1 MALRI
6 FKGGMVNQVE
16 REALRGSVQSADPAN
31 RFDRQRADRMK
42 PLYVLPND
50 SLAEEVLIEGFRMA
64 GEASCMV
71 GFFSSAVLAA
81 LAPGLAT
88 FINSSEQPFRLIV
101 SPFLSREDQ
110 GAIEDGVSAE
120 QVTVRVLE
128 RLLITQELLEH
139 HTLKCLSYLLRAGRL
154 DMRVAL
160 LRNALFHP
168 KVWLFRAGD
177 EMIAVHGSSNMT
189 ASGIRHNFEQIS
201 VSKSWVD
208 PTQKYIA
215 EKLKY
220 QFERLW
226 DNKEDSCQVLAL
238 PDAIR
243 SRLLKSY
250 AGDKPPSELDYAVLN
265 DSDKENADEVKGQVE
280 PRRFGIP
287 EWLKYEEGPYSHQGK
302 AVRAWCDAGY
312 RGTLEMAT
320 GAGKTLTSMIC
331 AYRAFE
337 KSTPFLIVVAAP
349 YVPLIQQWIG
359 EIGLFGLTPTNLTTV
374 GNAASRSR
382 ALNQVRRR
390 LRLGLSDVEVVVT
403 SHDTLCSSE
412 FTAAIAEFEA
422 KKLLIADEAHNLGRK
437 AFIGNPPEFYE
448 YRLALSATP
457 VRQYDA
463 EGTEAL
469 LGFFGPVVFSFTLED
484 AIGKCLVE
492 YDYFVH
498 PVELSAREMDDWF
511 EVTKRIKQNTWRI
524 KEGKPDEFLTKLL
537 RDRRALLETAQ
548 GKLRVLEQLL
558 DGFDRRAI
566 RHTLIYTSDKGP
578 EQLDEVNR
586 ILKTRGILFH
596 QLTAEETS
604 DREHTQSLIK
614 AFQDGEI
621 QVLTA
626 KRVLDE
632 GVNIPQISTAF
643 ILASTTVERQ
653 WVQRRGRLLR
663 TCKEVGKTHSVIHD
677 LLALPTGMADAM
689 DDDAR
694 SMVRGELNRAQ
705 EFASLARNAGRPDG
719 PLLIIDKLVKAAYL

>member
-1 MALRI
+1 MS
-6 FKGGMVNQVE
+6 QVE
-16 REALRGSVQSADPAN
+16 REALLKAGQSAIPAN
-31 RFDRQRADRMK
+31 GFDRRRADRMK

-64 GEASCMV
+64 AEASCMV

-88 FINSSEQPFRLIV
+88 FVNRSEQPFRLIV
-101 SPFLSREDQ
+101 SPFLSAEDQ
-110 GAIEDGVSAE
+110 RAIEEGVGAE
-120 QVTVRVLE
+120 QVTVQALE
-128 RLLITQELLEH
+128 RLLITEELLEH
-139 HTLKCLSYLLRAGRL
+139 HTLKCLSFLLRAGRL

-177 EMIAVHGSSNMT
+177 EIIAVHGSSNMT

-208 PTQKYIA
+208 PTQKYIV

-250 AGDKPPSELDYAVLN
+250 TSDKPPSEVDYTVSN
-265 DSDKENADEVKGQVE
+265 GSNKDGADEEEGLVE
-280 PRRFGIP
+280 RPRFAIP
-287 EWLKYEEGPYSHQGK
+287 EWLKYEDGPYAHQGK
-302 AVRAWCDAGY
+302 AVRAWCDAGF

-320 GAGKTLTSMIC
+320 GAGKTLTSMVC

-337 KSTPFLIVVAAP
+337 EGGPLLIVVAAP
-349 YVPLIQQWIG
+349 YVPLIQQWMG
-359 EIGLFGLTPTNLTTV
+359 EIELFGVTPINLTAI
-374 GNAASRSR
+374 GNAASRAR
-382 ALNQVRRR
+382 TLTQIRRR
-390 LRLGLSDVEVVVT
+390 LRLSLSEVEVVVT

-412 FTAAIAEFEA
+412 FGRAIAEFEA

-437 AFIGNPPEFYE
+437 TFTASPPEFYD

-457 VRQYDA
+457 TRQYDA

-469 LGFFGPVVFSFTLED
+469 LAFFGPVVFRFTLED

-511 EVTKRIKQNTWRI
+511 DLTKRIKQNAWRM
-524 KEGKPDEFLTKLL
+524 KEGKPDDFLTKLL
-537 RDRRALLETAQ
+537 RDRRALLETAE
-548 GKLRVLEQLL
+548 GKLRVLERLL
-558 DGFDRRAI
+558 DELDRRAI

-586 ILKTRGILFH
+586 ILKGRGILFH
-596 QLTAEETS
+596 QLTADETS
-604 DREHTQSLIK
+604 DRELTQSIIK
-614 AFQDGEI
+614 AFQEGEI

-663 TCKEVGKTHSVIHD
+663 TCKEIGKTHSVIHD

-719 PLLIIDKLVKAAYL
+719 PLSIIDRLVNAAYL